1 MLIRIP
7 RPHRRLVKSLEVIS
21 DANRWASDVDLRI
34 LEILRSLEDVQR
46 VINNITVTNAPATFI
61 TSACS
66 QRLGADTGCFRNVA
80 LSNHTTLGAL
90 LTASPTFTVGALSLY
105 PPLGPAALTIDATA
119 VRRASSDF
127 FASTFA
133 KGFVMTD
140 SQATVHYWRLRM
152 SSDGIPFCTDIG
164 ATVP

>member
-7 RPHRRLVKSLEVIS
+7 RPHRRLVKSLEVLS
-21 DANRWASDVDLRI
+21 EANRWASDVDLRI

-80 LSNHTTLGAL
+80 LSNHATHGAL
-90 LTASPTFTVGALSLY
+90 LTASTTFPIAAVSIY
-105 PPLGPAALTIDATA
+105 PPAGPTPLRIDQTG
-119 VRRASSDF
+119 VRRLSSDF
-127 FASTFA
+127 SASSFG

-140 SQATVHYWRLRM
+140 AQLPVSFWRIRM
-152 SSDGIPFCTDIG
+152 SSDGIPYCTNVG
-164 ATVP
+164 TTEP